1 MKVRYKNI
9 SEEYFKPIDVMKK
22 NISNDSI
29 SGADRIRKEAKAIM
43 LADKIQ
49 NISDDNLYDSI
60 YSLQNGKTYIT
71 TIFSKIKSSL

>member
-22 NISNDSI
+22 DISNDSI

-49 NISDDNLYDSI
+49 NISDDSLYDNI
-60 YSLQNGKTYIT
+60 YEQQRGKAYIAE
-71 TIFSKIKSSL
+71 IGRAHV